1 MRSSLEIAWNASLRP
16 VADISAKMGLLPDEV
31 ELLGRYKAKISL
43 DVLDRLADRPD
54 GEEIILALANDL
66 QDLRADVD
74 IDAEGRIVGLF

>member
-1 MRSSLEIAWNASLRP
+1 
-16 VADISAKMGLLPDEV
+16 MGLLPDEV

-74 IDAEGRIVGLF
+74 IDAEGRIAELF